1 MLGLYVFF
9 FKKGHSELNVVV
21 ITWQNSYLYSLC
33 WKRGRSLCINHLLKT
48 HTFPFMLMQ
57 LLYQLFFFFFFIHF
71 SCCTKVM
78 LLAVVRSFQEP
89 CNKTSHWKC
98 CTLKN
103 VNDVRPEL
111 RWAQP
116 LLLWFR
122 GLCCLLWRRPG
133 SLPVITGKSWIV
145 ICWRPLVPVNWL
157 YLIAQCG
164 DKSEH
169 RRSSRGATIWKKRT
183 DPHYLLV

>member
-1 MLGLYVFF
+1 MSSLYLTTLVPVQ
-9 FKKGHSELNVVV
+9 FKLEEGMQPVYKPP
-21 ITWQNSYLYSLC
+21 
-33 WKRGRSLCINHLLKT
+33 LKDLHIPIHANAT
-48 HTFPFMLMQ
+48 SIPT
-57 LLYQLFFFFFFIHF
+57 FFFFFTHF

-78 LLAVVRSFQEP
+78 HLVAVVRSFQEP
-89 CNKTSHWKC
+89 CNKTSHWKY
-98 CTLKN
+98 CTLKD

-111 RWAQP
+111 RYAQP

-122 GLCCLLWRRPG
+122 GLCCLLWRCPG

-157 YLIAQCG
+157 YLIAHCG

-169 RRSSRGATIWKKRT
+169 RRSSRGATVWKKRT
-183 DPHYLLV
+183 DPRYLLV